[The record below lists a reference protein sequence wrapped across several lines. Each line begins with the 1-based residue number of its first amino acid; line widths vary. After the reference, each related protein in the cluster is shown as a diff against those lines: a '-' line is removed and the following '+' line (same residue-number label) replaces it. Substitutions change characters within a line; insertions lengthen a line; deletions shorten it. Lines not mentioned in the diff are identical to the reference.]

1 METPQ
6 YNYLNKI
13 VIVGNA
19 NVGKTEFINQWCKN
33 NFVIKYTPT
42 IGVEFASKLISYDNK
57 VAKLQIWDTAGQE
70 RFRQIMRSY
79 YRGAHLIL
87 LFVAANEPKEV
98 KISQIREWLELIQ
111 LENSSAAKIA
121 LIESKMDLPNA
132 TLLSSS
138 DLEPLKFQ
146 FAFHGSFS
154 AIDNTYSEQIN
165 KSLRLVL
172 PLINLELEVEP
183 VENKQ
188 VPSASHELYANTKTN
203 INILTEQQVS
213 MLLTSLR
220 NLLIHGPVNEQNK
233 SYAIL
238 FGGEEYT
245 LNENKT
251 IKVPEH
257 VISWI
262 NTIDIA
268 TPDTKKITL
277 LQLYDDF
284 IEVSRHKPIVRSSST
299 QIFYEKSLPGFIE
312 HCVKKSDD
320 NVMEYFVIR
329 HALLNI
335 STHRIATAINDICET
350 LIEHLETGALKSKL
364 KPYDVTFFGSKKHQL
379 QDHVPQVSVAVPNH
393 VASLLNYLI
402 NDPTST
408 LLKVLFALDFSIAMK
423 FSICSSREATTQ
435 EFYNNLPTF
444 IAKAISEKMRQ
455 LNEIND
461 ALHSSQTI

>member
-6 YNYLNKI
+6 YNYINKI

-19 NVGKTEFINQWCKN
+19 NVGKTEFINQWCKK
-33 NFVIKYTPT
+33 NFDKKYIPT

-57 VAKLQIWDTAGQE
+57 IAKLQIWDTAGQE
-70 RFRQIMRSY
+70 TLRQIIRSY

-87 LFVAANEPKEV
+87 LFVAANESKEV
-98 KISQIREWLELIQ
+98 KISQIRELLELIPF
-111 LENSSAAKIA
+111 ENRSAAKIA
-121 LIESKMDLPNA
+121 LIESKIDLPNA

-138 DLEPLKFQ
+138 DLEPLNFQ
-146 FAFHGSFS
+146 FAFHESFS
-154 AIDNTYSEQIN
+154 AIDDTYSEQIN

-172 PLINLELEVEP
+172 PLINPELVIESI
-183 VENKQ
+183 ENKQ
-188 VPSASHELYANTKTN
+188 IPLASRELYANTKTN
-203 INILTEQQVS
+203 INILSDQHVN

-238 FGGEEYT
+238 FGGKEYT

-268 TPDTKKITL
+268 TPDTKKTTL
-277 LQLYDDF
+277 LRLYDDL
-284 IEVSRHKPIVRSSST
+284 IEVSQQKSFLRSSST
-299 QIFYEKSLPGFIE
+299 KIFYEKSLPGFIE

-379 QDHVPQVSVAVPNH
+379 QDHVPQVSIAVPNH

-444 IAKAISEKMRQ
+444 IAKTIFDKIRK
-455 LNEIND
+455 LNEVND
-461 ALHSSQTI
+461 TSHSSQTI